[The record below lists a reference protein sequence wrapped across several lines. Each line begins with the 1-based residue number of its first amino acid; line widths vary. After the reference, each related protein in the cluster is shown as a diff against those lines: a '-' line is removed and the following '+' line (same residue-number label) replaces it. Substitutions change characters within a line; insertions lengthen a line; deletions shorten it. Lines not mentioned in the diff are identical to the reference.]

1 VTLITDIRN
10 LITRRKSALAIDIA
24 EPQVDEA
31 AEEVEV
37 ADDVEVVEAV
47 EVDHDYVSQIE
58 PAPGAPDAEVVA
70 VVEGI
75 GNRVDAQGERM
86 KGQARQLTTQGEQ
99 LSAQGKQLSTQGE
112 QLSAQREQLNA
123 QDEKLNLQGEQLDA
137 QTTQVQKMNQHME
150 QLPLV
155 LKETAEIKG
164 QCAQVIELVGAQA
177 GDARGRDEAVTET
190 ITRAVNDA
198 VAGAAD
204 RLAEASSKDE
214 KVLERIQRQLEV
226 NTKAFQMTGD
236 AEDGIQRKIDEL
248 RDSTSKLRQT
258 VQSLVTAGE
267 GRDAQVAAQLAAT
280 KKSMMQLA
288 FACALAS
295 LMALV
300 VAVIALVM

>member
-1 VTLITDIRN
+1 VTLLTDIRN
-10 LITRRKSALAIDIA
+10 LITRRKPALAIDITG
-24 EPQVDEA
+24 PQADEA

-37 ADDVEVVEAV
+37 PDDVEVVEAI
-47 EVDHDYVSQIE
+47 EVDDEYVSQIQ
-58 PAPGAPDAEVVA
+58 PASEAAGAEVTEAVA
-70 VVEGI
+70 GI
-75 GNRVDAQGERM
+75 GSRLEAQGETM
-86 KGQARQLTTQGEQ
+86 KTQARQLNAQGEK
-99 LSAQGKQLSTQGE
+99 LTAHAKQMTAQGE

-164 QCAQVIELVGAQA
+164 QCAQVMEIVGAQA
-177 GDARGRDEAVTET
+177 GDARGRDEAVTEAVA
-190 ITRAVNDA
+190 RAVDTA
-198 VAGAAD
+198 IAGATE

-214 KVLERIQRQLEV
+214 KVLERIQRQLEA

-236 AEDGIQRKIDEL
+236 SEEGIRHKIDEL

-258 VQSLVTAGE
+258 VNALETASE
-267 GRDAQVAAQLAAT
+267 GRNAQVAAQLAAT